1 MRSKQETEISWE
13 TLEGGSPLS
22 VVFQKLC
29 KQLLAHGSHRGL
41 KPRRPSPE
49 PSGAEGK
56 KGPMRI
62 HEAGK
67 TGEKVFL
74 CQDQRQRTL
83 GGVLSRFSLT
93 VQCLTLCGATG
104 CVARGAPLSMGFTRQ
119 EYWCE
124 LPLPSSRGIF
134 RTQGSNSR
142 PFCLLHRQVG
152 SLPLVPPRN
161 PSKDP

>member
-1 MRSKQETEISWE
+1 
-13 TLEGGSPLS
+13 
-22 VVFQKLC
+22 
-29 KQLLAHGSHRGL
+29 
-41 KPRRPSPE
+41 
-49 PSGAEGK
+49 
-56 KGPMRI
+56 MRI

-74 CQDQRQRTL
+74 RQDQRQRTL
-83 GGVLSRFSLT
+83 EGVLSHFSLT
-93 VQCLTLCGATG
+93 VQCLTLCSATG

-124 LPLPSSRGIF
+124 LPMPSSRGIF
-134 RTQGSNSR
+134 QTQGSNSC

-152 SLPLVPPRN
+152 SLPLVLPRN